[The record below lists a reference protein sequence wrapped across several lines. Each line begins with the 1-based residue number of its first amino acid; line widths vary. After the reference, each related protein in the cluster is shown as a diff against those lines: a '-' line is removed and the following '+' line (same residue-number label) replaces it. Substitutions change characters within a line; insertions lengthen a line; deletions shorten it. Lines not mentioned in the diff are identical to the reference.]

1 MRISDWSSDVC
12 SSDLTVDERVRKVL
26 KKLNVANRIEAA
38 QFLADNGAFDYA
50 IPQPPLRYQLAN
62 LANAT
67 PTAEGHH
74 NGARGIFDIGAP
86 FPTATQPVNRH
97 RGMERIIWPILIA
110 FATVLAFSGLYSIL
124 SGISR
129 VTQLS
134 KCATVR
140 NKQGGS
146 TERRSVGKE

>member
-1 MRISDWSSDVC
+1 MRNVYEQKNFKQIARLMDV
-12 SSDLTVDERVRKVL
+12 SPHTVDERVRKVL

-86 FPTATQPVNRH
+86 FATATQPVNRH
-97 RGMERIIWPILIA
+97 RDR
-110 FATVLAFSGLYSIL
+110 
-124 SGISR
+124 
-129 VTQLS
+129 
-134 KCATVR
+134 K
-140 NKQGGS
+140 S
-146 TERRSVGKE
+146 TRLNSSH

>member
-1 MRISDWSSDVC
+1 MRNVYEQKNFKQIARLMDV
-12 SSDLTVDERVRKVL
+12 SPHTVDERVRKVL

-110 FATVLAFSGLYSIL
+110 FATVLAFSGLYRSEEHTSEL
-124 SGISR
+124 QSLMRISY
-129 VTQLS
+129 
-134 KCATVR
+134 A
-140 NKQGGS
+140 GF
-146 TERRSVGKE
+146 

>member
-1 MRISDWSSDVC
+1 MRRPTRPTRTYTPFPHTTRFRSARVQPEPEKPQSLLSQPQVETMRHVYEQKNSKQIARLMDV
-12 SSDLTVDERVRKVL
+12 SPHTVDERVRKVL

-67 PTAEGHH
+67 PTAEGRP

-86 FPTATQPVNRH
+86 LDR
-97 RGMERIIWPILIA
+97 
-110 FATVLAFSGLYSIL
+110 
-124 SGISR
+124 
-129 VTQLS
+129 
-134 KCATVR
+134 K
-140 NKQGGS
+140 S
-146 TERRSVGKE
+146 TRLNSSH

>member
-1 MRISDWSSDVC
+1 MRNVYEQKNFKQIARLMDV
-12 SSDLTVDERVRKVL
+12 SPHTVDERVRKVL

-86 FPTATQPVNRH
+86 FPTATQPVNSH
-97 RGMERIIWPILIA
+97 RGMTRIIWPILIA
-110 FATVLAFSGLYSIL
+110 FATVLDRTSARQNSSH
-124 SGISR
+124 
-129 VTQLS
+129 Q
-134 KCATVR
+134 CAYCMP
-140 NKQGGS
+140 S
-146 TERRSVGKE
+146 SAA